1 MRNIVIV
8 VLLVAIAGCETVVDV
23 DVETRPAELVVT
35 SLFTPDEP
43 WRVVVQRTVG
53 TQEVT
58 AFPAVVEDA
67 TVTIRGDDGSFV
79 ALSHKGGGFYHAGNS
94 FPRAGVTYT
103 LHAAADGFR
112 TVEAVDRLPASAVVT
127 AVRVQARSDADHRTK
142 RIDIEIRDDG
152 EVRNFYELSV
162 LDGKDARQTRFTLLN
177 AELEDQIRSLDPG
190 DLFEPELTN
199 PYVYRALIHDDP
211 FDGKAFTFRLEA
223 DDSHGIQGD
232 ATIYIRTVSEAYYL
246 YRRTRLLQRAAEQNP
261 FVEPVRIQSN
271 IRSGQGVFAGYSL
284 HTHGYLSPRRLRSM
298 ISGAYTAVDFEGREN
313 NEPVNYL
320 ADGGSVAITLRPDF
334 TVVGRMRLPSSDG
347 APTTI
352 ALDGGFS
359 LQGSD
364 IRLFHSTDTVLRD
377 MDLLFN
383 PDSNFL
389 SGSIGALPHGTY
401 IRFARQ

>member
-1 MRNIVIV
+1 MRNVVIAA
-8 VLLVAIAGCETVVDV
+8 LLAATAGCETVVDA
-23 DVETRPAELVVT
+23 DIETRPAELVVT

-53 TQEVT
+53 TQEVA

-79 ALSHKGGGFYHAGNS
+79 ALSHKGGGFYHAGS
-94 FPRAGVTYT
+94 PSPRSGVTYT

-127 AVRVQARSDADHRTK
+127 AVRVRARSDADQETK

-190 DLFEPELTN
+190 DLFEPELTT
-199 PYVYRALIHDDP
+199 PYVRRALIRDDP
-211 FDGKAFTFRLEA
+211 FDGKTFTFRLET
-223 DDSHGIQGD
+223 DDFHGIQGD
-232 ATIYIRTVSEAYYL
+232 ATVYIRTVSEAYYL
-246 YRRTRLLQRAAEQNP
+246 YERTLLLQQDAEDNP
-261 FVEPVRIQSN
+261 FVEPVGIQSN
-271 IRSGQGVFAGYSL
+271 IRDGQGVFAGYSL
-284 HTHGYLSPRRLRSM
+284 HTHGALSSRRLRSM
-298 ISGAYTAVDFEGREN
+298 ISGAYTAVGFEGREN

-320 ADGGSVAITLRPDF
+320 ADGGSVAITLRPDY

-359 LQGSD
+359 FQGSD

-377 MDLLFN
+377 MELLFDPRDN
-383 PDSNFL
+383 SL
-389 SGSIGALPHGTY
+389 YGSIGDSRHNAY
-401 IRFARQ
+401 IRFAR

>member
-1 MRNIVIV
+1 MRNVVIAA
-8 VLLVAIAGCETVVDV
+8 LLAATAGCETVVDV

-35 SLFTPDEP
+35 SFFTPDEP
-43 WRVVVQRTVG
+43 WRVLVQRTVG

-58 AFPAVVEDA
+58 AFPAVVENA

-112 TVEAVDRLPASAVVT
+112 TVEAVDRLPAPAVVT
-127 AVRVQARSDADHRTK
+127 AVRVQARSEADHGTK

-162 LDGKDARQTRFTLLN
+162 LHDKQVYQVPFTLLN

-190 DLFEPELTN
+190 DLFEPELTT

-211 FDGKAFTFRLEA
+211 FDGKTFAFRLET
-223 DDSHGIQGD
+223 DGFHLIQSN
-232 ATIYIRTVSEAYYL
+232 ATIYIRTVSEAYFL
-246 YRRTRLLQRAAEQNP
+246 YQRTRLLQQAAERNP
-261 FVEPVRIQSN
+261 FVEPIMVQSN
-271 IRSGQGVFAGYSL
+271 IRNGQGVFAGYSL
-284 HTHGYLSPRRLRSM
+284 HTHGALSPRRLRSM
-298 ISGAYTAVDFEGREN
+298 ASGAWKAFEFAGIED

-334 TVVGRMRLPSSDG
+334 TVVGRMQLPSLDG
-347 APTTI
+347 ALLTI
-352 ALDGGFS
+352 TLDGGFS
-359 LQGSD
+359 LQGRD

-377 MDLLFN
+377 MNLQFDPN
-383 PDSNFL
+383 SNSL
-389 SGSIGALPHGTY
+389 SGHIGNPGHDSY
-401 IRFARQ
+401 IRFAQQ

>member
-1 MRNIVIV
+1 MRNVVIAA
-8 VLLVAIAGCETVVDV
+8 LLAATAGCETVVDA
-23 DVETRPAELVVT
+23 DIETGPAQLVVT

-53 TQEVT
+53 TQEVA

-67 TVTIRGDDGSFV
+67 TVTIRGHDGSFV
-79 ALSHKGGGFYHAGNS
+79 ALSHKGGGFYHANS
-94 FPRAGVTYT
+94 PSPRFGVTYT

-112 TVEAVDRLPASAVVT
+112 TVEAVDRLPEPVVVM
-127 AVRVQARSDADHRTK
+127 AVRVRARSDADQATR

-162 LDGKDARQTRFTLLN
+162 LHNKQGYEVPFTLLN

-190 DLFEPELTN
+190 DLFEPELTT
-199 PYVYRALIHDDP
+199 PYVRRALIRDDP
-211 FDGKAFTFRLEA
+211 FDGKLFTFRLETE
-223 DDSHGIQGD
+223 SIYGD

-246 YRRTRLLQRAAEQNP
+246 YRRTRLLQQDADHNP

-271 IRSGQGVFAGYSL
+271 IRGGQGVFAGYSL
-284 HTHGYLSPRRLRSM
+284 DAHGALSSRRLRSM
-298 ISGAYTAVDFEGREN
+298 ISGAYTAVGFEGREN

-320 ADGGSVAITLRPDF
+320 AEGGSVAITLRPDF

-359 LQGSD
+359 FQGSD

-377 MDLLFN
+377 MDLRFD
-383 PDSNFL
+383 PDSNSL
-389 SGSIGALPHGTY
+389 SGSIGDSRHNAY
-401 IRFARQ
+401 IRFAR